1 MILKSPFNEKGNHYH
16 ALCPDV
22 NKLRVGDW
30 VYYIPETN
38 KYSIRKSRIKEMH
51 IIPARRHDPLFDH
64 CELLLENGATVDYND
79 TFNSKDDVLEYIIT
93 SLKQSIVC
101 DKQQMVTLQ
110 KEIETKERLLNL
122 FEGKRKNEHKI
133 L

>member
-1 MILKSPFNEKGNHYH
+1 M
-16 ALCPDV
+16 
-22 NKLRVGDW
+22 
-30 VYYIPETN
+30 YYIPETN

-51 IIPARRHDPLFDH
+51 IIPASPRFLLDH

-79 TFNSKDDVLEYIIT
+79 TFNSKEDVLEYIIA

-101 DKQQMVTLQ
+101 DKQQLITLQ

-122 FEGKRKNEHKI
+122 FCRGLLNCKDFSQEAFH
-133 L
+133 LPFSP